1 MYVYVGGSGEDT
13 VRVLELAPDGT
24 LSEVQLIVDDAILE
38 LDNNFGEFTIAT
50 AGGAEFLIVHGF
62 NDDGIS
68 VFQIGNDGQLTSTFN
83 VDDSA
88 ALGLGLNGVY
98 DTESVQI
105 GNTTFV
111 LATGDWRL
119 RRCAHRF

>member
-1 MYVYVGGSGEDT
+1 M
-13 VRVLELAPDGT
+13 RVLELAPDGT